1 MRTILLI
8 ARKDFKQV
16 VTSPLFFLVSALCTI
31 VWTIMYR
38 TFLQQFASQSMMS
51 MMQGNQSGQSLMN
64 TVFVQHISVVNLVLI
79 FTLPALTMRLIS
91 EEKKLH
97 TYDLLLTSP
106 VSSTDIAVGKFL
118 AGFGIASVLL
128 FISFLYP
135 AFTRLL
141 AVFHWTTLLVLYL
154 GIWLLTA
161 LYAAAG
167 LFASS
172 LTESA
177 MLSVFMGV
185 VFNLLIWFIGQSG
198 AGSEIQWWASV
209 ANYISVGQHLVNF
222 LKGMIKVSSLV
233 FFVSSTAFFVFLSQR
248 VVESSRW
255 R

>member
-1 MRTILLI
+1 MRSILLI
-8 ARKDFKQV
+8 AKKDFKQV
-16 VTSPLFFLVSALCTI
+16 VTSPLFFVICAFCTI

-38 TFLQQFASQSMMS
+38 VFLQQFASQSMMS
-51 MMQGNQSGQSLMN
+51 MMQGSQAGQSLMN
-64 TVFVQHISVVNLVLI
+64 TVFMQHISVVNLVLI
-79 FTLPALTMRLIS
+79 FTLPALMMRLIS

-118 AGFGIASVLL
+118 AGFGIATVLL
-128 FISFLYP
+128 FVSFLYP
-135 AFTRLL
+135 AFTRIL
-141 AVFHWTTLLVLYL
+141 ADFNWSTLFVLYF

-161 LYAAAG
+161 LYSAVG

-172 LTESA
+172 FTESA
-177 MLSVFMGV
+177 LLSLFIGV
-185 VFNLLIWFIGQSG
+185 VFNLLIWFAGQSG
-198 AGSEIQWWASV
+198 AGSDIQWVASV
-209 ANYISVGQHLVNF
+209 SNYISVGQHLVHF
-222 LKGMIKVSSLV
+222 LKGMIKISSLV